1 MKHVEVCGVQMPTIQ
16 PSKQR
21 FVAQRRSTSSAQQQP
36 NLVMLHL
43 AFDTAINMMDTLFFE
58 DDQRFVF
65 KRINL
70 VFASVHETTTP
81 LSALWVE
88 LKRGGR
94 GHNTPYERIEV
105 QLQNV
110 NGCSAR
116 LRFYPFHAAEWRVY
130 GMIVKQATAER
141 RVVEAEPHDIHKRV
155 LDVVSEITGVALPWP
170 SL

>member
-1 MKHVEVCGVQMPTIQ
+1 MPTIQ
-16 PSKQR
+16 PSKR
-21 FVAQRRSTSSAQQQP
+21 FVTQRRSAQQQQP

-43 AFDTAINMMDTLFFE
+43 AFDTAINTMDTLFFE

-70 VFASVHETTTP
+70 VFASVHDEATTP

-130 GMIVKQATAER
+130 GLIVKQATAER

-155 LDVVSEITGVALPWP
+155 LDVVSEMTGVALPWRR
-170 SL
+170 L